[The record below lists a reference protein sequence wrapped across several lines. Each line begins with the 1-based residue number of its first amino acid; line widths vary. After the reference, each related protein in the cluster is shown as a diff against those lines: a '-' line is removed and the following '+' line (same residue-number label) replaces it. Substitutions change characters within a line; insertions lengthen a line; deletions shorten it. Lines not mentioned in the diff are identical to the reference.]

1 MRFFLFKIT
10 VDFAVMWEYTVSTGG
25 VSMAFNIK
33 LAVKNAMLGLRG
45 VTVSPLPELIESPHT
60 LKPSPIAEFYVRT
73 QISQLEQELLCV
85 DSVDLKKYKEDEAIV
100 KLANRLSESGAITH
114 DWQTTPEG
122 KALLVSS
129 LRVVLPKKK
138 EE

>member
-1 MRFFLFKIT
+1 
-10 VDFAVMWEYTVSTGG
+10 
-25 VSMAFNIK
+25 MAFNIK

-45 VTVSPLPELIESPHT
+45 VTVSHILEQPESSRPLVPDPTVEY
-60 LKPSPIAEFYVRT
+60 FVRT
-73 QISQLEQELLCV
+73 QISQLEQELLYV

-100 KLANRLSESGAITH
+100 KLANELSELGIITH

-122 KALLVSS
+122 NALLVSS

>member
-1 MRFFLFKIT
+1 
-10 VDFAVMWEYTVSTGG
+10 
-25 VSMAFNIK
+25 MAFNIK

>member
-1 MRFFLFKIT
+1 
-10 VDFAVMWEYTVSTGG
+10 
-25 VSMAFNIK
+25 MAFNIK

-45 VTVSPLPELIESPHT
+45 VTVSPLPEQFEPPHT
-60 LKPSPIAEFYVRT
+60 PKPHFTGECKFLVRT

-85 DSVDLKKYKEDEAIV
+85 DSVDLKKYKEDEAIA